1 MSDRPKSP
9 VWAGAAQVVPGPCGF
24 PRLPCALP
32 VTNSGL
38 HQPPGPG
45 VFGGAA
51 GGALAGLVHH
61 PIRSGDQ
68 VADHRDKHD
77 QGSHHVAGPD
87 QACIRI
93 SAEAQ
98 PKLQAQRNEQ
108 HEIADNDA
116 RQQAA
121 EPRLVRQVVGVEHGS
136 NLGDQLGEGPAAEDD
151 AAQDQQDDRRP
162 EEAVRDEAPVACA
175 EVDDMGRHHD
185 DHDGG
190 QNHPTHLNDQP
201 RQPPFDDSA
210 LLHSIHLFLGVL
222 TCGNQV
228 PQDESV
234 ECVSLNETRN
244 REMLNMSSIDGE
256 QAVHDHSHWGGW
268 RCAWAVTV
276 PGHRVSTAAAEIPGD
291 ARDFRGHSRRSGTT
305 AAGRRS
311 EAISCGVKPHGPEQ
325 VCFTQD
331 DV

>member
-1 MSDRPKSP
+1 VR
-9 VWAGAAQVVPGPCGF
+9 WT
-24 PRLPCALP
+24 RLHRALP

-38 HQPPGPG
+38 HQPLGPG
-45 VFGGAA
+45 VCGGAA
-51 GGALAGLVHH
+51 DGALARLSRH
-61 PIRSGDQ
+61 PVRSGDQ
-68 VADHRDKHD
+68 VADHRDKLD
-77 QGSHHVAGPD
+77 QATHHVAGPD
-87 QACIRI
+87 KACGHTAAG
-93 SAEAQ
+93 AEPQ
-98 PKLQAQRNEQ
+98 LQAQRDEK
-108 HEIADNDA
+108 HEIAGDGA
-116 RQQAA
+116 PQQSA

-151 AAQDQQDDRRP
+151 AAQREEDDRRP
-162 EEAVRDEAPVACA
+162 EEAVGDEAPVACG

-185 DHDGG
+185 DHDRG
-190 QNHPTHLNDQP
+190 QNYPTYLNDQP

-244 REMLNMSSIDGE
+244 REMLNMSSIDSE

-325 VCFTQD
+325 VCFTQG